1 MRTLITALGLLS
13 LSLGWCGTRPVHV
26 KGTVAN
32 IQNWEIKGYFTAMVV
47 GSTALPRPGVVATS
61 PQVMVDLKTGRF
73 EGEIACEVIRN
84 AHGRW
89 VDLHLVGISYLFT
102 AYPEMIIRVP
112 YAKRIDLGTFNW
124 RPSDYRWKAGA
135 LVIDPAVP
143 RDTVIGDL
151 HGTQIRISP
160 INPAPN
166 DTVRFDLTWE
176 NSGQPHLASLGG
188 LYMKDCCTVL
198 CDLTFA
204 VRTDTDVFAES
215 WPQHVKLYLQPP
227 LEPGRYR
234 VRQLPAQGEN
244 LRDVDFLLNKDLY
257 FTVGERHEP

>member
-1 MRTLITALGLLS
+1 MRSLMLMASGLCVL
-13 LSLGWCGTRPVHV
+13 WAMAATRTVHV
-26 KGTVAN
+26 SGTVEN
-32 IQNWEIKGYFTAMVV
+32 SQSWEIKGYFTAMVV

-73 EGEIACEVIRN
+73 EGEVVCEVIRN
-84 AHGRW
+84 THGRW
-89 VDLHLVGISYLFT
+89 VDLHVVGISYLFT
-102 AYPEMIIRVP
+102 AYPEMIVRVP

-124 RPSDYRWKAGA
+124 RPSDYRWNDGA

-151 HGTQIRISP
+151 HGTHVRISP

-176 NSGQPHLASLGG
+176 NSGQPHVASLGG
-188 LYMKDCCTVL
+188 LYMKDCCTFL
-198 CDLTFA
+198 CDFTFA
-204 VRTDTDVFAES
+204 VRTDTDVYGES
-215 WPQHVKLYLQPP
+215 WPHHVKLHLPPP

-234 VRQLPAQGEN
+234 LRQVPAQGEN